1 VKKLVDEDQ
10 GHKALAVTARD
21 IPGMAD
27 KNFFV
32 INGYAGTA
40 YREHFLEYITQE
52 YQWFFEENSDHDE
65 IRAAADKAAQLD
77 IEAFIKKKCGEYEFP
92 CLEFTVNAPIFP
104 DL

>member
-1 VKKLVDEDQ
+1 MKKLVDEDQ